1 MFLEGIFKYY
11 EDEKSRSSA
20 VAADTPAT
28 TLGEKDV
35 VVEESLDVMREY
47 LCGWIMG
54 RGELIHQ
61 RVKSRA
67 YIQINLYN
75 DEEVDLFTQLAE
87 RVPYLTVDTAHR
99 SMFSRFFSTY
109 TMTTMARAM
118 IKIYDD
124 QVLMD
129 RLKKYKERTKF
140 CLRGFFEAVNGEII
154 LYKDGLD
161 VLLCDNENIFFDKC
175 VYTNASALNFIT
187 DLYEEHDELA
197 KVSNLVKIDEAKMM
211 ISSEEIVPELVCIK
225 DMEHAILPFKNS
237 ALDVGVNITV
247 IEKVKEVNG
256 VHYYTTGLTMS
267 TNYGYYMELHGHKL
281 YEQGYALASGT
292 IILDDEECSNTT
304 LVIPLV
310 KLDASAPELKL
321 PAVAAKLLCKKINL
335 VDV

>member
-11 EDEKSRSSA
+11 EDEKARSSSA
-20 VAADTPAT
+20 VEDVASTTPC
-28 TLGEKDV
+28 EKDD
-35 VVEESLDVMREY
+35 VVEESLDVTREY

-54 RGELIHQ
+54 RGELVHQ

-75 DEEVDLFTQLAE
+75 DEEVDLFTHLAE
-87 RVPYLTVDTAHR
+87 KVPYLTVDTAQR
-99 SMFSRFFSTY
+99 SMFSRFFSASY
-109 TMTTMARAM
+109 TARAM

-161 VLLCDNENIFFDKC
+161 VLLYDDENIFFDKC
-175 VYTNASALNFIT
+175 VYTNASALNFIA
-187 DLYEEHDELA
+187 DLYEGHDELA
-197 KVSNLVKIDEAKMM
+197 KVANLVKIDEAKMM
-211 ISSEEIVPELVCIK
+211 ISSEEIVPDLVCVK

-247 IEKVKEVNG
+247 IEKVKEENG
-256 VHYYTTGLTMS
+256 VEYYTTGLTMS

-292 IILDDEECSNTT
+292 IILDDEQFSNTT

-310 KLDASAPELKL
+310 KLGANAPELKL
-321 PAVAAKLLCKKINL
+321 PAVAAKLLCKKINF